1 MQITRSGNWRIPS
14 SQPLGV
20 SAAAAGS
27 SLDVV
32 REPVQAA
39 ILLHHPLRLKILA
52 ALLEPDSA
60 TGVARRMKLP
70 RQTVNYHVRQLARA
84 RLLARA
90 GRRRRRH
97 LFEQCYVATARGYV
111 LSPELLGKLAADPA
125 KVADTFSAKYLLG
138 LASKLQ
144 SELARSAELAAA
156 AGKRLATLSINSE
169 LRFAS
174 PEQRATFT
182 QELQRAIVEVAA
194 RHSSPFTKTDGSEA
208 EGRPFRLVV
217 GCYPIPPAKD
227 AEWQPQTA
235 GNEGGAS

>member
-1 MQITRSGNWRIPS
+1 MPS
-14 SQPLGV
+14 SRARQGSP
-20 SAAAAGS
+20 AAGGS
-27 SLDVV
+27 SLDLVC
-32 REPVQAA
+32 EPVQAA

-52 ALLEPDSA
+52 ALREPDSA

-70 RQTVNYHVRQLARA
+70 RQTVNYHVRELARV
-84 RLLARA
+84 RLLTRA

-111 LSPELLGKLAADPA
+111 LSPELLGQLAADPA
-125 KVADTFSAKYLLG
+125 KVADTFSAAYLLG

-144 SELARSAELAAA
+144 AELARSAQLAAA
-156 AGKRLATLSINSE
+156 AGQRLATLSINTE
-169 LRFAS
+169 LRFTS
-174 PEQRATFT
+174 PEQRALFT
-182 QELQRAIVEVAA
+182 EELQRVIVEVAL
-194 RHSSPFTKTDGSEA
+194 RHGSPFTKTDGSDA

-227 AEWQPQTA
+227 AELQAPTP